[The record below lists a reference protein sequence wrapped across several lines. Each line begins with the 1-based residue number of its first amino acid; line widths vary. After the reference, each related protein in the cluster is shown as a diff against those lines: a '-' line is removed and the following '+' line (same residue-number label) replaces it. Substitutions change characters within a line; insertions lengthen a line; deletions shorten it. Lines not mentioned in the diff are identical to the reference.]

1 MTEVAGAALGAV
13 LAEITREILEK
24 VKRGEKLT
32 TEELL
37 VLLLDLN
44 YRQTLEFRREVLEL
58 YQQLSSRMARLEDK
72 IEDLRKEMLQL
83 YQRLDRKV
91 EEVRRETS
99 QRLDT
104 LYQLLSKMVAQRKG

>member
-37 VLLLDLN
+37 VLLPDLN
-44 YRQTLEFRREVLEL
+44 YRHRREMLEL

-83 YQRLDRKV
+83 YQRLDREV

-104 LYQLLSKMVAQRKG
+104 LYQLLLKMVAQRKG